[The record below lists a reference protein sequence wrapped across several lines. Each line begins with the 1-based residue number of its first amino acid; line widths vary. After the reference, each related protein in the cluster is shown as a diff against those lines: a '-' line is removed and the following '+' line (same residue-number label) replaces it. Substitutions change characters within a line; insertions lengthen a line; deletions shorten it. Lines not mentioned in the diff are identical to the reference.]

1 VSKLVR
7 GALAA
12 PIVAA
17 TVLGTV
23 VAQADV
29 AAASTVVALWHMN
42 ETSGTTMVDS
52 SGHHNNGALHNV
64 TLGGGGFSG
73 KAYSFNGTSSYVSV
87 PSSASLNPGSA
98 NITISFYLSTTSL
111 PKSGDYDLVRKGA
124 YPAQNY
130 KVELLPSGQIMCTF
144 QGSPEQRGLASHPVH
159 QDRLPDQ
166 DGDRRH
172 GESDHQR
179 DGGIYLQHFRR
190 VSRGSPGK
198 RLVQGQARRGLDH
211 HRLTACSRCRTRVS
225 CGFNR
230 TRGDS

>member
-12 PIVAA
+12 PIVSA

-87 PSSASLNPGSA
+87 PGSASLNPGSA
-98 NITISFYLSTTSL
+98 NISISFYLSTTSL

-124 YPAQNY
+124 YPAQIY

-144 QGSPEQRGLASHPVH
+144 QGSSSRHNATGGSGLNNGAWHHIQCIKTASQIKTVIDGTVRATTNATVGSISNTSAAYLGAHP
-159 QDRLPDQ
+159 
-166 DGDRRH
+166 G
-172 GESDHQR
+172 SDWYKGKL
-179 DGGIYLQHFRR
+179 DE
-190 VSRGSPGK
+190 VSITIG
-198 RLVQGQARRGLDH
+198 
-211 HRLTACSRCRTRVS
+211 
-225 CGFNR
+225 
-230 TRGDS
+230 

>member
-1 VSKLVR
+1 
-7 GALAA
+7 LAA

-23 VAQADV
+23 VAQADI

-52 SGHHNNGALHNV
+52 SGHHNNGGLHNV
-64 TLGGGGFSG
+64 TLGVSGFSG

-98 NITISFYLSTTSL
+98 NITISFYLTTTSL

-130 KVELLPSGQIMCTF
+130 KVELLPTGQIMCTF
-144 QGSPEQRGLASHPVH
+144 QGSSSRHNATGGSGLNNGAWHHIQCIKTASQIKTVIDGTVRATTNAPVGSISNTSTAYLGAHP
-159 QDRLPDQ
+159 
-166 DGDRRH
+166 G
-172 GESDHQR
+172 SDWYKGKL
-179 DGGIYLQHFRR
+179 DE
-190 VSRGSPGK
+190 VSITIG
-198 RLVQGQARRGLDH
+198 
-211 HRLTACSRCRTRVS
+211 
-225 CGFNR
+225 
-230 TRGDS
+230 

>member
-87 PSSASLNPGSA
+87 PGSASLNPGSA
-98 NITISFYLSTTSL
+98 NISISFYLSTTSL

-144 QGSPEQRGLASHPVH
+144 QGSSSRHNATGGSGLNNGAWHHIQCIKTASQIKTVIDGTVRATTNATVGSISNTSAAYLGAHP
-159 QDRLPDQ
+159 
-166 DGDRRH
+166 G
-172 GESDHQR
+172 SDWYKGKL
-179 DGGIYLQHFRR
+179 DE
-190 VSRGSPGK
+190 VSITIG
-198 RLVQGQARRGLDH
+198 
-211 HRLTACSRCRTRVS
+211 
-225 CGFNR
+225 
-230 TRGDS
+230 